1 MSKAIG
7 YIRVS
12 SAGQNIERQLEG
24 VTLDKAFE
32 DKLSGAKADNRPQ
45 LQACL
50 EYLRDGDTLHVHSID
65 RLARNLKEL
74 QVMVEDLTERGVS
87 VRFHKEGLT
96 FTGASD
102 PMQMLMFQ
110 MMGAFAQFE
119 RSLIR
124 ERQREGIQAAKA
136 KGKHLGR
143 KPSLTPEQV
152 KEARQRREA
161 GESAASL
168 AKDYGVSRAT
178 MYQHLGGTAE

>member
-7 YIRVS
+7 YRRVS
-12 SAGQNIERQLEG
+12 TTDQNTTRQLEG

-32 DKLSGAKADNRPQ
+32 DKLSGAKTDNRPQ

-65 RLARNLKEL
+65 RLARNLLEL
-74 QVMVEDLTERGVS
+74 QKLVEDLTERGVS

-143 KPSLTPEQV
+143 KPILTPEQV

-161 GESAASL
+161 GESAAAL

-178 MYQHLGGTAE
+178 MYQHLAGTTE